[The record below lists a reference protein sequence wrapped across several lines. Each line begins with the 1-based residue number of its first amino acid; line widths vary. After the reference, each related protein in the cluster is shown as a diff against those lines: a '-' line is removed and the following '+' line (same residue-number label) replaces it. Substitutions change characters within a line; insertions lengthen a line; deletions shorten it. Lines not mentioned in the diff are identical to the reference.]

1 MVATIV
7 LVLLFMCSSCG
18 YRLTPVG
25 GVVPEG
31 TKTIAIPVF
40 LNLTNEPMVDT
51 LLTQAVV
58 NEFFTDG
65 RLKIS
70 SPEIADLILRCKITK
85 FELTPTAY
93 TPDPYVQSYNV
104 SITISFTLEDAKTGK
119 MLLVVNNLNNNF
131 ISSYSVTLG
140 GISTTKAAKEAAI
153 VIGGQNIASSIRSRV
168 LDGF

>member
-1 MVATIV
+1 MVAATV

-25 GVVPEG
+25 GIVPEG

-51 LLTQAVV
+51 VLTQAVV

-65 RLKIS
+65 RLKIA
-70 SPEIADLILRCKITK
+70 SPESADLILRCKITK
-85 FELTPTAY
+85 FELTPAAY
-93 TPDPYVQSYNV
+93 TTDPYVQSYNV
-104 SITISFTLEDAKTGK
+104 NITISFTLEDTKTGK

-131 ISSYSVTLG
+131 ISSYTVTLG
-140 GISTTKAAKEAAI
+140 GIAVTKAAKEAAI
-153 VIGGQNIASSIRSRV
+153 ESAGQSIAPSIRSRV
-168 LDGF
+168 LEGF

>member
-1 MVATIV
+1 MQNRFSPMVATIV

-25 GVVPEG
+25 GIVPEG

-51 LLTQAVV
+51 VLTQAVV

-70 SPEIADLILRCKITK
+70 
-85 FELTPTAY
+85 
-93 TPDPYVQSYNV
+93 QS
-104 SITISFTLEDAKTGK
+104 
-119 MLLVVNNLNNNF
+119 
-131 ISSYSVTLG
+131 
-140 GISTTKAAKEAAI
+140 
-153 VIGGQNIASSIRSRV
+153 
-168 LDGF
+168 